1 MGTSVS
7 WYGLDVSKF
16 KIYFSISSLHT
27 SGNEKGPVDLPLRT
41 SPIVNMLG
49 LFLYFKMIF
58 FIESVIFLELESLIA
73 YLGIIGLVTNNAWQE
88 RDQSLSDTT
97 VFRNGFIIFYQYNL
111 FFRQYLVQKNTLY
124 CSPKG
129 FPSIIFCFAQ
139 K

>member
-1 MGTSVS
+1 
-7 WYGLDVSKF
+7 
-16 KIYFSISSLHT
+16 
-27 SGNEKGPVDLPLRT
+27 
-41 SPIVNMLG
+41 
-49 LFLYFKMIF
+49 MIF
-58 FIESVIFLELESLIA
+58 FIESVIILELESLIA